1 MGFREGETR
10 IEEQYQLQRQRRRSQ
25 ANIGTRKPINEEYT
39 APANASLLRRAHLGS
54 SDGGSI
60 TSEFWEL
67 DTETDPESMKALYDA
82 NMNEK
87 SLFFEEQER
96 SIRTFHHA
104 HGTGLELKVPDGEY
118 VYFSNVSDGFRI
130 SIKDDELQ
138 FWRRTGENSFAPGLR
153 IDSLNIEDINALYF
167 GDDNAA
173 SREKIDREIGGGG
186 GNRLDYYA
194 GQQHKFWTG
203 ASDSTEKLLFSIGS
217 DNNSDIVR
225 VHSDASLEVDS
236 KTDFNDD
243 VVFGTQPNEHVAA
256 FISKIGSDLIPSL
269 DDAYTLGKDG
279 AIWQNLYT
287 DAANISVL
295 LVKNDTVLQ
304 GAVKL
309 GFGGNGAVTSH
320 SDILPDVTGTHD
332 LGSTN
337 KKWQYIHANTA
348 YLGALNGGSAI
359 FSNTV
364 SVNADL
370 LIDKDLEVDGDII
383 LGTGNSDSLRINA
396 DLESNITPNADDTY
410 YLGNS
415 SRGFKNIYAQEITIK
430 EKIKTDDIEIDG
442 TLNHDGVFAGF
453 FGKSPVVRQY
463 ATEHSISS
471 PYDPTSE
478 NIFKMSSSISNLFNA
493 LNNLGLINR
502 ITN

>member
-87 SLFFEEQER
+87 SLFFENQDR
-96 SIRTFHHA
+96 SIRTSHHA

-118 VYFSNVSDGFRI
+118 VYFSNTSNGFRI

-138 FWRRTGENSFAPGLR
+138 FWKHDSINGSTLGLR

-167 GDDNAA
+167 GDDNLL

-203 ASDSTEKLLFSIGS
+203 ASDLTEKLLFSVGS
-217 DNNSDIVR
+217 DSNSNGVKL
-225 VHSDASLEVDS
+225 HSDARLDVDG
-236 KTDFNDD
+236 KAYFNED
-243 VVFGTQPNEHVAA
+243 VVFGAQPTEHVAA

-269 DDAYTLGKDG
+269 DVGYSLGSSDNEWEILWAGSANLG
-279 AIWQNLYT
+279 ALDLNGELHQSGGDVVL
-287 DAANISVL
+287 AEGGHKVISH
-295 LVKNDTVLQ
+295 
-304 GAVKL
+304 G
-309 GFGGNGAVTSH
+309 
-320 SDILPDVTGTHD
+320 DILPDTTGLN
-332 LGSTN
+332 LGSDTKRWN
-337 KKWQYIHANTA
+337 DIFVNDVKTVNV
-348 YLGALNGGSAI
+348 SASDSAV
-359 FSNTV
+359 FSGTV
-364 SVNADL
+364 NVG
-370 LIDKDLEVDGDII
+370 DLEVDDDFKVDGNTTI
-383 LGTGNSDSLRINA
+383 GTGNSDSLKINA

-430 EKIKTDDIEIDG
+430 EKIKTDGIEIDG
-442 TLNHDGVFAGF
+442 SLNHDGSFVGF
-453 FGKSPVVRQY
+453 FGKSPITR
-463 ATEHSISS
+463 ER
-471 PYDPTSE
+471 
-478 NIFKMSSSISNLFNA
+478 SNEF
-493 LNNLGLINR
+493 LGN
-502 ITN
+502 